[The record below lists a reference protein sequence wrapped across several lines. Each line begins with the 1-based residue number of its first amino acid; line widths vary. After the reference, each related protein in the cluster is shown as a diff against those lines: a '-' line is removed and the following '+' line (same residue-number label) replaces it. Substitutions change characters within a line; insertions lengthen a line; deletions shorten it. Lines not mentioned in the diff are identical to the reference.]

1 MRRVPPLL
9 TLPEAR
15 MQHELERAAAIAA
28 GAAVYRRQTVRL
40 VLVCIGDYVVGVAI
54 MGLSHHITDVNL
66 AQLLFNVG
74 LDCSIRR
81 TQSAALS
88 SCRRYETSI
97 TDSKRSH

>member
-28 GAAVYRRQTVRL
+28 GAAVYRRKTVRL

-54 MGLSHHITDVNL
+54 MGLSLHITDVNL
-66 AQLLFNVG
+66 AQVLFYVG
-74 LDCSIRR
+74 LLR
-81 TQSAALS
+81 ALGGPMWTVLFS
-88 SCRRYETSI
+88 LWLEENP
-97 TDSKRSH
+97 